1 MCLSKALLKGKI
13 IVVQKTVYL
22 GPFILFSCC
31 ETIPTMVPKMN
42 FYAKKKVKCCQRW
55 NSMAVIPGIE
65 TQIVGMMFPHQ
76 QYSLKAFSQIFV
88 TAIMAE
94 IVSRL
99 GGGGGLD
106 VCAVRFLFH
115 YYFLPS
121 KHAYRALI
129 FTCTMDKSLNLNI
142 FDL

>member
-94 IVSRL
+94 IVSRW
-99 GGGGGLD
+99 GGGGLD
-106 VCAVRFLFH
+106 LMSVLLDFYFIVIYSQVSMLTVGLFLH
-115 YYFLPS
+115 VLWIN
-121 KHAYRALI
+121 H
-129 FTCTMDKSLNLNI
+129 
-142 FDL
+142 